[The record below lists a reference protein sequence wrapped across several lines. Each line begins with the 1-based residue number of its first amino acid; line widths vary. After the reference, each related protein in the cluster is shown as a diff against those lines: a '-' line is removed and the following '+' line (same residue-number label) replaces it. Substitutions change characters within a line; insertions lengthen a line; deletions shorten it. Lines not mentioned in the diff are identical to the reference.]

1 MKTNG
6 IITYLI
12 FSIWGLLLV
21 MGVLTILSPDWL
33 SDLSDPGKNIEAISM
48 KNAGDTFLKLNKYPQ
63 AIAEYTAALI
73 IVPDLKSAIANL
85 AVAYQ
90 KTGNFNNAIISF
102 NHLLTL
108 SPEYPGVIYY
118 NLGEI
123 YEKTGQP
130 EKAISSYLAAADTSA
145 FPEKSYQKAGH
156 LLMGQKKWTEAIHHF
171 KKAIDNRK
179 DLKNSYKGMLLKYQK
194 AYPDTSMAYIE
205 ITELLETK
213 TYLNNL
219 SKYDEEIFNNNL
231 SNDIPLAKTYN
242 NTGYCLA
249 MLEKYNE
256 ASHYLKIAI
265 EINPSY
271 AEAINNLKV
280 VNSFMNDKSMS
291 N

>member
-12 FSIWGLLLV
+12 LSVWGLLLV
-21 MGVLTILSPDWL
+21 LGILTILNPDWL
-33 SDLSDPGKNIEAISM
+33 SELSDPGKNIEAISM
-48 KNAGDTFLKLNKYPQ
+48 KNAGDNYLKSNNYSL
-63 AIAEYTAALI
+63 AITQYIAALK

-90 KTGNFNNAIISF
+90 KTGNYSKSIITF

-108 SPEYPGVIYY
+108 NPEYPEVIYY

-123 YEKTGQP
+123 HEKKGQP
-130 EKAISSYLAAADTSA
+130 EKALVSYLAAAKTAA

-156 LLMGQKKWTEAIHHF
+156 ILMEQKNWTKAIHNF
-171 KKAIDNRK
+171 KLAIDNRQNIE
-179 DLKNSYKGMLLKYQK
+179 NSYEGMLLKYQK
-194 AYPDTSMAYIE
+194 AYTDTSLAYIE
-205 ITELLETK
+205 IIELLETK

-219 SKYDEEIFNNNL
+219 SKYDEEIFNKHL

-249 MLEKYNE
+249 MLKKYNE
-256 ASHYLKIAI
+256 ASHYLQIAI
-265 EINPSY
+265 EINPAY
-271 AEAINNLKV
+271 TEAINNLRV
-280 VNSFMNDKSMS
+280 VNSFMND
-291 N
+291 